1 MLLQKLLLR
10 ELASDGSHCSCR
22 SLGLSG
28 NRLGGGLPADWAAR
42 GYWPNLTTLQ
52 LQGNA
57 LQGGFPA
64 EWTAPTAFPAMRAVG
79 SGM

>member
-1 MLLQKLLLR
+1 M
-10 ELASDGSHCSCR
+10 A
-22 SLGLSG
+22 
-28 NRLGGGLPADWAAR
+28 
-42 GYWPNLTTLQ
+42 TLQ
-52 LQGNA
+52 LQKNA